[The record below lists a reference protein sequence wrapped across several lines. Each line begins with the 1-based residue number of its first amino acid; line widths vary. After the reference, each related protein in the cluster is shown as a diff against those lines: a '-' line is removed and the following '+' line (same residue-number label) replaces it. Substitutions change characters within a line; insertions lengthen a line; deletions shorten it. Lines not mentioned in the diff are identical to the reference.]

1 MNIRSLP
8 SLESPVFTLMETYVF
23 DIEINDDVLSLRL
36 ELFESQGTPN
46 LYRCVMWECAGMASE
61 VSVVEQDGTS
71 TSRHDVDNIVNVDWS
86 AYLGGGFDCFEA
98 QSLKFAL
105 EKVVRAIR
113 AEVDR
118 VNGVRL
124 Q

>member
-1 MNIRSLP
+1 
-8 SLESPVFTLMETYVF
+8 
-23 DIEINDDVLSLRL
+23 
-36 ELFESQGTPN
+36 
-46 LYRCVMWECAGMASE
+46 MASE

-71 TSRHDVDNIVNVDWS
+71 ISKHDVDNIVNVDWS

-118 VNGVRL
+118 VNGVR
-124 Q
+124 